1 MQWQDDPEIQMH
13 LRERAVRNGILRSA
27 IIWTPFFLLVLVL
40 LVFFGFDKLT
50 GGDRGSTWFLLVVLL
65 IFNVLL
71 GSQSIQSVADLL
83 GKPHTVE
90 GEISRRWARN
100 DMFVVRQHY
109 IRIGKR
115 ILRGDGDVVGDVKT
129 GDTVKARFYPHSSV
143 LVTVEK
149 VETTQAQPPA

>member
-27 IIWTPFFLLVLVL
+27 ILWTPFFLVALGCL
-40 LVFFGFDKLT
+40 LYFGFDKLT
-50 GGDRGSTWFLLVVLL
+50 GGDRGTWFLLVVLV

-83 GKPHTVE
+83 GKPHTVQ

-100 DMFVVRQHY
+100 DMLVVRQHY

-115 ILRGDGDVVGDVKT
+115 ILRGDGDIIGDVKA

-149 VETTQAQPPA
+149 VEKQLQSEA